1 MIGFPITNPTLIF
14 LVVMF
19 IILIANIA
27 MGKLRIPHI
36 IGMILA
42 GVIIGPHGLG
52 ILDKDS
58 SFDIFGKVG
67 LYFIMLLAGLEMD
80 MEDFRHNRTKA
91 VTHGLLV
98 FSIPIILGFI
108 INTAVLRYGLLTSI
122 LLASMYASYTLIA
135 YPTIMKFGLSQE
147 RSVTIAVGA
156 TAITDTLTL
165 LVLAVIA
172 GLFKD
177 ELTGWFGVAIMV
189 KTVAVFAIIIYTF
202 PRMARKFFRYCESN
216 VIQFIFVVFLTFLGA
231 LMMEIIGLEGLL
243 GAFLTGIVLNRYIP
257 RVSLLMNNLK
267 FMGNAIFIP
276 YFLIG
281 VGMLVSIKSLFA
293 GFDTI
298 KVALVMIIMAL
309 SAKWLASLATQ
320 KIFGMTSLE
329 RNIIYGLSNAQA
341 GATLAAVLVGYNLIM
356 PNGERLLNDN
366 VLNGTIILIL
376 VTCIFSSFVTESAAK
391 AMVLKN
397 RDALP
402 QKETTD
408 DEHILIPMNYPEI
421 ADHLMSM
428 AVMMRNKKLN
438 RGLIGINVVYEDNE
452 TNHNLEKGR
461 RLLEQM
467 TRYANSMNVM
477 MQTQVRISNNIS
489 NSIKHAFNEFQATEI
504 IMGLHT
510 HWNISTRFWGE
521 FHQKLFNSLSRQ
533 IIMARINQPLN
544 TMRRLQIAVPSRA
557 EYEPGFYRWVERI
570 ARLGDNIE
578 CRMTFYGRKETLS
591 LINEYMQARHPKL
604 RITFTEMIHWNELPT
619 IATTIAKDHLFIVVT
634 ARKGT
639 ISYKNALDKLP
650 EELTNHFAGT
660 NLMIIFPDQYVTDE
674 ENMTV
679 ANPEV
684 HAKVNS

>member
-1 MIGFPITNPTLIF
+1 
-14 LVVMF
+14 
-19 IILIANIA
+19 
-27 MGKLRIPHI
+27 
-36 IGMILA
+36 
-42 GVIIGPHGLG
+42 
-52 ILDKDS
+52 
-58 SFDIFGKVG
+58 
-67 LYFIMLLAGLEMD
+67 
-80 MEDFRHNRTKA
+80 
-91 VTHGLLV
+91 
-98 FSIPIILGFI
+98 
-108 INTAVLRYGLLTSI
+108 
-122 LLASMYASYTLIA
+122 
-135 YPTIMKFGLSQE
+135 
-147 RSVTIAVGA
+147 
-156 TAITDTLTL
+156 
-165 LVLAVIA
+165 
-172 GLFKD
+172 
-177 ELTGWFGVAIMV
+177 
-189 KTVAVFAIIIYTF
+189 
-202 PRMARKFFRYCESN
+202 
-216 VIQFIFVVFLTFLGA
+216 
-231 LMMEIIGLEGLL
+231 
-243 GAFLTGIVLNRYIP
+243 
-257 RVSLLMNNLK
+257 
-267 FMGNAIFIP
+267 
-276 YFLIG
+276 
-281 VGMLVSIKSLFA
+281 
-293 GFDTI
+293 
-298 KVALVMIIMAL
+298 
-309 SAKWLASLATQ
+309 
-320 KIFGMTSLE
+320 
-329 RNIIYGLSNAQA
+329 
-341 GATLAAVLVGYNLIM
+341 
-356 PNGERLLNDN
+356 
-366 VLNGTIILIL
+366 
-376 VTCIFSSFVTESAAK
+376 
-391 AMVLKN
+391 MVLKN